1 MKNKSLLRFI
11 FILCV
16 ASLCLPWFTYN
27 EKVMGYRWGLM
38 FTKWYALP
46 FALAG
51 IYVFGEKKSEL
62 AMFLAEIS
70 AVAIIAV
77 TVVLFGRWQELCNI
91 AAGFRWTDGFRT
103 AQPGFWI
110 AAGLMAVLFALLQV
124 EFCRWS
130 ADGNAANENP
140 PEKC

>member
-1 MKNKSLLRFI
+1 MKNKRLLKVVFM
-11 FILCV
+11 LCV

-38 FTKWYALP
+38 FVKWYVLP

-51 IYVFGEKKSEL
+51 IYIFGEKKSDL
-62 AMFLAEIS
+62 KMLLAEIS
-70 AVAIIAV
+70 VALNLAV

-91 AAGFRWTDGFRT
+91 AAGFRWIDGFRT

-110 AAGLMAVLFALLQV
+110 ASFLMAILFVVFQI
-124 EFCRWS
+124 EFCQR
-130 ADGNAANENP
+130 NTE
-140 PEKC
+140 

>member
-1 MKNKSLLRFI
+1 MKNKRLLKVVFM
-11 FILCV
+11 LCV

-38 FTKWYALP
+38 FAKWYVLP

-51 IYVFGEKKSEL
+51 IYIFGEKKSDL
-62 AMFLAEIS
+62 KMLLAEIS
-70 AVAIIAV
+70 VAVNIAV

-91 AAGFRWTDGFRT
+91 AAGFRWIDGFRT

-110 AAGLMAVLFALLQV
+110 AAFLMAVLFVVFQI
-124 EFCRWS
+124 EFCQR
-130 ADGNAANENP
+130 NAE
-140 PEKC
+140 